1 MELKGKT
8 IAILGDSLT
17 GGYGASC
24 KENEYTQLLMKNCE
38 FAKFLDYG
46 EGGTRIAAP
55 TDIERDNKRERCF
68 AYRVDEMDENA
79 DIVLVFGGT
88 NDYGWEVTPLG
99 TFADRDETT
108 FYGALHMMMKKLAKK
123 YVGKQL
129 AVMTPTHRLREIR
142 EEEDVP
148 DFRDYVYA
156 IKEVAEFYAIPII
169 DIYAESGFQ
178 PNIPENKAYYF
189 VDGLHPND
197 AGYAKIADMVEKF
210 LRRI

>member
-17 GGYGASC
+17 TGHGASC
-24 KENEYTQLLMKNCE
+24 DSKKYPQMLKERCGIKEILN
-38 FAKFLDYG
+38 YG

-55 TDIERDNKRERCF
+55 VDIERDNIRERCF

-79 DIVLVFGGT
+79 DLVLVFGGT

-99 TFADRDETT
+99 TFSDRDETT
-108 FYGALHMMMKKLAKK
+108 FFGALHVIMEKLSKK
-123 YVGKQL
+123 YVGKRIVL
-129 AVMTPTHRLREIR
+129 MTPTHRLREVR
-142 EEEDVP
+142 EEDDVR

-156 IKEVAEFYAIPII
+156 MKEVCEFYGIPVC
-169 DIYAESGFQ
+169 DIYGTSGLQ
-178 PNIPENKAYYF
+178 PNIPENKAMFF

-197 AGYAKIADMVEKF
+197 AGYERIVDCLVNF
-210 LRRI
+210 LERL

>member
-17 GGYGASC
+17 NSGHGASC
-24 KENEYTQLLMKNCE
+24 KEKTYPQLLMKNCE

-55 TDIERDNKRERCF
+55 VGIERDNRRERCF

-79 DIVLVFGGT
+79 DVVLVFGGT

-99 TFADRDETT
+99 TFKDRDETT
-108 FYGALHMMMKKLAKK
+108 FYGALHVIMEKLSKK
-123 YVGKQL
+123 YVGKQIV
-129 AVMTPTHRLREIR
+129 VMTPTHRLSETREG
-142 EEEDVP
+142 DVP

-156 IKEVAEFYAIPII
+156 MKEVASYLTGVHDFSAFTDDKTER
-169 DIYAESGFQ
+169 DIYK
-178 PNIPENKAYYF
+178 P
-189 VDGLHPND
+189 
-197 AGYAKIADMVEKF
+197 
-210 LRRI
+210 RRI